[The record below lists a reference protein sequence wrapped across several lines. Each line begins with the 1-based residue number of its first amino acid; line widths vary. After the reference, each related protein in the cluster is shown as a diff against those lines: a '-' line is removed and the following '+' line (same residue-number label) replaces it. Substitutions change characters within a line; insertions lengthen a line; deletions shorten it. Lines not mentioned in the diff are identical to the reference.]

1 MYEEDRKVAALAH
14 VALPEKLP
22 EARTVSIKSFK
33 LIGRYADTAVP
44 ELIKLLISMGAKKSR
59 MKAKL
64 AGGSNMFGTKQLLGL
79 GLNIGQRN
87 VEAVT
92 ELLNLSNIDIVS
104 KDVLGNV
111 SRTVSFE
118 VETQIYSIKRG
129 YESNTKEI

>member
-1 MYEEDRKVAALAH
+1 
-14 VALPEKLP
+14 
-22 EARTVSIKSFK
+22 
-33 LIGRYADTAVP
+33 
-44 ELIKLLISMGAKKSR
+44 MGAKKSR